1 MYFSVGRFEPGIS
14 MALRST
20 RSEILGA
27 DTLLNVATNTSH
39 INVGD
44 LNVPVSCVRRTGS
57 DSLESLIMGKC
68 FFSLFSYLCA
78 LPFQLFLQVGALNVN
93 IKLSE

>member
-1 MYFSVGRFEPGIS
+1 MYFSVGRFEPCIS

-27 DTLLNVATNTSH
+27 DILLNSVTNAPH

-44 LNVPVSCVRRTGS
+44 LNVSLSCVRRNNLLWGNVSSPCLVTRVLS
-57 DSLESLIMGKC
+57 R
-68 FFSLFSYLCA
+68 FSYSYRLE
-78 LPFQLFLQVGALNVN
+78 L
-93 IKLSE
+93 